1 MKISRKNAIYLT
13 VLIYFIVLNIVVY
26 IPFSIY
32 NLSLNVVNWDIGSRT
47 FYCYLSGG
55 INISIVFLIPAIYND
70 FKDRY

>member
-13 VLIYFIVLNIVVY
+13 ILIYFIVLNIVMY

-32 NLSLNVVNWDIGSRT
+32 NLSLNVVNWDIESRT

-55 INISIVFLIPAIYND
+55 INIPIVFLIPAIYND

>member
-13 VLIYFIVLNIVVY
+13 VIIYFIVLNIVMY

-32 NLSLNVVNWDIGSRT
+32 NSDLSVSNWDKESKT

-70 FKDRY
+70 FKDKY

>member
-1 MKISRKNAIYLT
+1 MKISNRNLIFVT
-13 VLIYFIVLNIVVY
+13 ILIYFIILNIVMYV
-26 IPFSIY
+26 PFTIY
-32 NLSLNVVNWDIGSRT
+32 NLSLNVVNWGIGSRT